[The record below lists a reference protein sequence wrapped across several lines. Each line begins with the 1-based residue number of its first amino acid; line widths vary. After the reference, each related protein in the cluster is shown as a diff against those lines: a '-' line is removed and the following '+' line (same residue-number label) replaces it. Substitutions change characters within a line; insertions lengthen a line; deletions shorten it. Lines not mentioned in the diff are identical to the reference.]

1 MLSIKNYKQD
11 FGIQIQVSN
20 VILLLLL
27 IVGGWDQVVIFQ
39 AENIQISREILVKL
53 IRNKNKF
60 FLN

>member
-1 MLSIKNYKQD
+1 MLCIKNYKQE

-39 AENIQISREILVKL
+39 AENIQISWEILVKHF
-53 IRNKNKF
+53 KNNISF